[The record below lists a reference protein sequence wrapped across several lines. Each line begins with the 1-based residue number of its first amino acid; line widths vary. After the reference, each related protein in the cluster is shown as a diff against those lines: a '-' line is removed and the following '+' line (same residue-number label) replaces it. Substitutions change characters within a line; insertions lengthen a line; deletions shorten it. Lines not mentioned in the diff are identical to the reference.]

1 MSLPYILPAL
11 IQIINLSVIS
21 GCFLSK
27 WKAVKIITLYKKAD
41 SLNPKNYRPVAIL
54 PVLSK
59 VLERVIFFQIRQF
72 MEQNRLI
79 HPNHHGFRK
88 FHSTVT
94 CLIQMYDKWVEA
106 VEGKKYS
113 GLCLLD

>member
-1 MSLPYILPAL
+1 M
-11 IQIINLSVIS
+11 
-21 GCFLSK
+21 
-27 WKAVKIITLYKKAD
+27 
-41 SLNPKNYRPVAIL
+41 AIL

-59 VLERVIFFQIRQF
+59 VLERVNFQQVCQY
-72 MEQNRLI
+72 MEEHQLI

-106 VEGKKYS
+106 TEGQKYS
-113 GLCLLD
+113 GVCLLDLTAAFDIVDHSFLLEN